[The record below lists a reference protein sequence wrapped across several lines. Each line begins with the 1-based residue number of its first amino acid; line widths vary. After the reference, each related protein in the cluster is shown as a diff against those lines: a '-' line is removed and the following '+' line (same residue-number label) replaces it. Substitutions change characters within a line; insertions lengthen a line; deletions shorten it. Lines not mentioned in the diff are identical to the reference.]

1 MNNLD
6 KQYNELIDEVYKKY
20 SKQVIANNLHLIPAI
35 DLPQTKEEFINK
47 IKTDDE
53 FAKRWEVQVNRRE
66 LKKLE
71 RINIAIEKKLTHK
84 TAHLTKDFDY
94 QKWCDENNIPT
105 QLISLTYNNETIETY
120 E

>member
-47 IKTDDE
+47 IKTDGE
-53 FAKRWEVQVNRRE
+53 FAERWDVQINRRE
-66 LKKLE
+66 LTWEEQVQWVMKNTNVE
-71 RINIAIEKKLTHK
+71 
-84 TAHLTKDFDY
+84 
-94 QKWCDENNIPT
+94 WENLYIVEEISKHTTPKRA
-105 QLISLTYNNETIETY
+105 ISLTYNNETIEIY